1 MPPSPQ
7 PPVTQCL
14 FFNFSFLFCNYPAS
28 LVAAAASSG
37 CNDWSVCCKIDDEE
51 KKKKKGSEGKGR
63 EGGSLS
69 LAAATITWPHLPQTV
84 DRKWAPSATSIH
96 CLLLLAIVGPAA
108 PPLLPSLHSTQTTY
122 LAPSL
127 FFVSGCCCCHLR
139 SCRVATRSANAAAAI
154 VGNLSRSPFSSA
166 PEMSK
171 SRPDYAC

>member
-1 MPPSPQ
+1 MTG
-7 PPVTQCL
+7 V
-14 FFNFSFLFCNYPAS
+14 F
-28 LVAAAASSG
+28 AAKLMMRRRRRRKEA
-37 CNDWSVCCKIDDEE
+37 
-51 KKKKKGSEGKGR
+51 KGR

-69 LAAATITWPHLPQTV
+69 LAAATVTWPHLPQTV

-108 PPLLPSLHSTQTTY
+108 APPPLPPPPSLTSSHPDHLFS
-122 LAPSL
+122 PVS

-139 SCRVATRSANAAAAI
+139 SCRVATRSTNAAAAI